1 MTKAKADGYNS
12 VNPILTFKDARKAID
27 FYVRAFGARERFV
40 LPGPDGRGVMHAE
53 LQIGD
58 SVIMM
63 GEENPQ
69 QPCRSAETLGMS
81 PVGFYL
87 YLENV
92 DEAFDTAVAAGAKVR
107 MPVQEM
113 FWGDRVG
120 TVEDPFG
127 YAWSLATHTR
137 DLTMEEIRE
146 GAEAMFSKTASR

>member
-1 MTKAKADGYNS
+1 MTKAKMEGYNS
-12 VNPILTFKDARKAID
+12 VNPILTFKDVRKAID
-27 FYVRAFGARERFV
+27 FYRRAFGARERFV
-40 LPGPDGRGVMHAE
+40 MPGPDGKGVMHAE

-69 QPCRSAETLGMS
+69 NPCRSAETLGIS
-81 PVGFYL
+81 PVSFYL
-87 YLENV
+87 YTEDV
-92 DEAFDTAVAAGAKVR
+92 DEAFKTAVAAGAKVR

-113 FWGDRVG
+113 FWGDRAG

-127 YAWSLATHTR
+127 YGWFLATHTR

-146 GAEAMFSKTASR
+146 GAKAMFSKTAAR

>member
-1 MTKAKADGYNS
+1 M
-12 VNPILTFKDARKAID
+12 LTFRDARRAID
-27 FYVRAFGARERFV
+27 FYKLAFGARERFV
-40 LPGPDGRGVMHAE
+40 MPGAGGRGVMHAE
-53 LQIGD
+53 LQMGD
-58 SVIMM
+58 SVIML

-69 QPCRSAETLGMS
+69 APCRSAETLGAS
-81 PVGFYL
+81 PVGFYV

-92 DEAFDTAVAAGAKVR
+92 DEAFATAVAAGAKVR